1 MYVIHYSHIFLY
13 FSLHYLDIGLLQ
25 IICYGL
31 RWFLSPKNNRKCLND
46 SSNYRAIAL
55 GVIVSNTFDSI
66 IMEKSIPCLRLLNYS
81 LVSKQNIKLHN
92 VHLLLS
98 KLLIFI
104 TEMTRR
110 VEYNKLFQLLIDR
123 NICPLYARLLINMYT

>member
-1 MYVIHYSHIFLY
+1 MLVPILKN
-13 FSLHYLDIGLLQ
+13 
-25 IICYGL
+25 
-31 RWFLSPKNNRKCLND
+31 PKKCLND
-46 SSNYRAIAL
+46 CSNYRAIAL
-55 GVIVSNTFDSI
+55 GVIFSNTFDSI

-110 VEYNKLFQLLIDR
+110 VEYNKLLQLLIDR
-123 NICPLYARLLINMYT
+123 NICPLYARLLICIHA